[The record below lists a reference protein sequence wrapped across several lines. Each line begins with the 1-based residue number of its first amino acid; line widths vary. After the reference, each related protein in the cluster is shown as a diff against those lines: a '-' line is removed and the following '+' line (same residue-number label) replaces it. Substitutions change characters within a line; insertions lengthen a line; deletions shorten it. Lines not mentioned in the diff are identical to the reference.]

1 MDLTWLLA
9 CLPGALIW
17 LAVLLLPW
25 RPWSTRER
33 LQPSNP
39 GRDLKPG
46 ELTVLIPARNE
57 AAQIGRTLNALR
69 DQIGESQVVLVD
81 DQSDDGTA
89 EVARNLGVD
98 GLEIVDG
105 VPMPAGW
112 TGKLWAL
119 HQGLER
125 VTTPRVLLLDADI
138 EVGDGVVSTLLGKM
152 DDDGLQMASVMA
164 RLSTSGW
171 WEKLLLPA
179 FVYFFK
185 LLYPFRLANDPR
197 RRTAAAAGG
206 CVLLETEV
214 LRSIGGFTA
223 LKNELIDDCALAARI
238 KDAGPDLGGP
248 QQRGRQ
254 PPPLW
259 WSPTDLGDGGAY
271 RLHSAPLF
279 APLAGG
285 LRTASCCGLLPARRR
300 SGVAF
305 NRGPDRVVDG
315 VRGDDGRLSADAPLL
330 QAVTTVGTADAVD
343 RYALPRDDH
352 RFSGAL
358 SPGPPFCLA
367 RSRVFDLACKSHQ
380 VCDRSRKLVRFAG

>member
-238 KDAGPDLGGP
+238 KDAGHRTWVGLSNAVVSH
-248 QQRGRQ
+248 RR
-254 PPPLW
+254 
-259 WSPTDLGDGGAY
+259 Y
-271 RLHSAPLF
+271 
-279 APLAGG
+279 GG
-285 LRTASCCGLLPARRR
+285 LRPIWEMVARTAYTQLHYSPLLLVVCVLLLVAAFCLPVAGLALPSTAARIVSLTAFVAMMAAYLPTLRFYRLSPLWAPLMPLIGTLYLGMTIDSAVRYHQGRR
-300 SGVAF
+300 SAW
-305 NRGPDRVVDG
+305 RDRVY
-315 VRGDDGRLSADAPLL
+315 S
-330 QAVTTVGTADAVD
+330 T
-343 RYALPRDDH
+343 
-352 RFSGAL
+352 
-358 SPGPPFCLA
+358 
-367 RSRVFDLACKSHQ
+367 
-380 VCDRSRKLVRFAG
+380 